1 MSEEL
6 NINALELEDNSFVV
20 LPEGDYKFVVASH
33 EIGISNS
40 DKLPSN
46 TKQIIVTLE
55 VPSEQG
61 TAKVRH
67 YLNVYKK
74 ALFAIRQFSDC
85 IGLTPEHGKAT
96 INLDNMDGKTGVCH
110 LISQVGNNGNEYNHV
125 ATLYVPSKA
134 PLITENDDA
143 FEKWNNAQ
151 FTPIDPGVANSPD
164 MPF

>member
-1 MSEEL
+1 MNEEL
-6 NINALELEDNSFVV
+6 NINALELDSNEFTV
-20 LPEGDYKFVVASH
+20 LPEGDYRFVVASH
-33 EIGISNS
+33 EIGISTS
-40 DKLPSN
+40 DKLPPN

-85 IGLTPEHGKAT
+85 IKLTPEHGKAT

-110 LISQVGNNGNEYNHV
+110 LISQVGNNGNEYNRV
-125 ATLYVPSKA
+125 DTLYVPSKA

-151 FTPIDPGVANSPD
+151 FTPIDPGTVNSPD
-164 MPF
+164 IPF